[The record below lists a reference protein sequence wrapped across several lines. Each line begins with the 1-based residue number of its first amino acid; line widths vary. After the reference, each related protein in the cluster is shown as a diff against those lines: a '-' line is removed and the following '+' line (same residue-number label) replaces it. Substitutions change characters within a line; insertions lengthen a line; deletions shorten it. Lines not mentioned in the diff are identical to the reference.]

1 MRTGFWLLL
10 FMFCL
15 PAQAGLLDSLSS
27 NGDDFL
33 PVEQAF
39 PVTAEASP
47 GTVMAEWQSA
57 DGYYLYQHRI
67 YLSQDKLSQDKLSQ
81 KKQRI
86 DPIFWSKAGKEKYDE
101 AFGDIIAFYGDL
113 AVTFDTRTLT
123 PGTATLHYQG
133 CADAGLCYPPQTL
146 QVEVI
151 AAPLESSNNSS
162 SPSDSATSWFE
173 GRSTLAVLG
182 IFFLLGL
189 GLTFTPCVLPMV
201 PILTSVVLGG
211 GHTTPARGFW
221 LSSIYVTGM
230 AVTYAAA
237 GLAVGLLGAGANVQ
251 ALMQSPPVLISFA
264 VLFLVLSL
272 AMFGVY
278 ELQLPSGLRNRLNNI
293 SQKQNGG
300 NAVSV
305 FIIGV
310 LSALV
315 VSPCVSAPLAGALAY
330 LSTTGDAY
338 AGALALLALGFGMG
352 APLIVLGTTGA
363 TILPKAGAWMNR
375 IKYLFGFML
384 IGVAIWLVSRLLPG
398 PLVLALWGTLAV
410 AAGIVAGALSSPT
423 ESAQRWLKT
432 PALMIFIYG
441 VVAIAGALQGNSDLL
456 NPIGKS
462 THSESETPFIKTAS
476 IAEIETLISES
487 QQPIMVDLY
496 ADWCISC
503 KVMDEEIFAQ
513 ESAQLALGHMLWLQ
527 LDLTDNTDE
536 HKAFMNKH
544 GVFGPPTVL
553 FFNKADSTSM
563 GRIIGEREKA
573 EFLREALEIIP
584 APQS

>member
-10 FMFCL
+10 FSLCL
-15 PAQAGLLDSLSS
+15 PAQASLLDSLNS
-27 NGDDFL
+27 NDAEFL

-39 PVTAEASP
+39 PVTTNASP
-47 GTVMAEWQSA
+47 GVVSAEWQSV

-67 YLSQDKLSQDKLSQ
+67 YLKQN
-81 KKQRI
+81 KQRI
-86 DPIFWSKAGKEKYDE
+86 DPVSWSKDGKEKYDE
-101 AFGDIIAFYGDL
+101 AFGDIIAYYGDL
-113 AVTFDTRTLT
+113 TVTFDTRELT
-123 PGTATLHYQG
+123 PGAATLHYQG

-146 QVEVI
+146 AVEVI
-151 AAPLESSNNSS
+151 ESSAIQETSPASNATPANST
-162 SPSDSATSWFE
+162 TSWFE

-211 GHTTPARGFW
+211 GNTTPARGFW
-221 LSSIYVTGM
+221 LSFVYVTGM
-230 AVTYAAA
+230 AITYAAA

-251 ALMQSPPVLISFA
+251 ALMQSPPVLIGFA

-330 LSTTGDAY
+330 LSTTGDAF

-352 APLIVLGTTGA
+352 TPLIVLGTTGA
-363 TILPKAGAWMNR
+363 TVLPKAGAWMNR

-384 IGVAIWLVSRLLPG
+384 VGVAIWLVSRLLPG
-398 PLVLALWGTLAV
+398 PLVLALWGALAV
-410 AAGIVAGALSSPT
+410 AVGIVAGALSSPT

-441 VVAIAGALQGNSDLL
+441 GVAIAGALQGNSDLL
-456 NPIGKS
+456 NPIGES
-462 THSESETPFIKTAS
+462 THSESEAPFVKTTS
-476 IAEIETLISES
+476 IAEINTLITES
-487 QQPIMVDLY
+487 QQPVMVDLY

-513 ESAQLALGHMLWLQ
+513 EDAQLALRHLLWVQ
-527 LDLTDNTDE
+527 LDLTDNTEE
-536 HKAFMNKH
+536 HKAFMNTH

-553 FFNKADSTSM
+553 FFEAGSDNSQ
-563 GRIIGEREKA
+563 GRIIGERRKS
-573 EFLREALEIIP
+573 EFVQEALGIIP
-584 APQS
+584 AS

>member
-10 FMFCL
+10 FSLCL
-15 PAQAGLLDSLSS
+15 PAQASLLDSLNS
-27 NGDDFL
+27 NDAEFL

-39 PVTAEASP
+39 PVTTNASP
-47 GTVMAEWQSA
+47 GVVSAEWQSV

-67 YLSQDKLSQDKLSQ
+67 YLKQN
-81 KKQRI
+81 KQRI
-86 DPIFWSKAGKEKYDE
+86 DPVSWSKDGKEKYDE
-101 AFGDIIAFYGDL
+101 AFGDIIAYYGDL
-113 AVTFDTRTLT
+113 TVTFDTRELT
-123 PGTATLHYQG
+123 PGAATLHYQG

-146 QVEVI
+146 AVEVI
-151 AAPLESSNNSS
+151 ESSAIQETSPASNATPANST
-162 SPSDSATSWFE
+162 TSWFE

-211 GHTTPARGFW
+211 GNTPPARGFW
-221 LSSIYVTGM
+221 LSFVYVTGM
-230 AVTYAAA
+230 AITYAAA

-251 ALMQSPPVLISFA
+251 ALMQSPPVLIGFA

-330 LSTTGDAY
+330 LSTTGDAF

-352 APLIVLGTTGA
+352 TPLIVLGTTGA
-363 TILPKAGAWMNR
+363 TVLPKAGAWMNR

-384 IGVAIWLVSRLLPG
+384 VGVAIWLVSRLLPG
-398 PLVLALWGTLAV
+398 PLVLALWGALAV
-410 AAGIVAGALSSPT
+410 AVGIVAGALSSPT

-456 NPIGKS
+456 NPIGES
-462 THSESETPFIKTAS
+462 THSESEAPFVKTTS
-476 IAEIETLISES
+476 IAGINTLIAES
-487 QQPIMVDLY
+487 QQPVMVDLY

-513 ESAQLALGHMLWLQ
+513 EDAQLALRHLLWVQ
-527 LDLTDNTDE
+527 LDLTDNTEE
-536 HKAFMNKH
+536 HKAFMNTH

-553 FFNKADSTSM
+553 FFEAGSDNSQ
-563 GRIIGEREKA
+563 GRIIGERRKS
-573 EFLREALEIIP
+573 EFVQEALGIIP
-584 APQS
+584 AP

>member
-10 FMFCL
+10 FSLCL
-15 PAQAGLLDSLSS
+15 PAQASLLDSLNS
-27 NGDDFL
+27 NDAEFL

-39 PVTAEASP
+39 PVTTNASP
-47 GTVMAEWQSA
+47 GVVSAEWQSV

-67 YLSQDKLSQDKLSQ
+67 YLKQN
-81 KKQRI
+81 KQRI
-86 DPIFWSKAGKEKYDE
+86 DPVSWSKDGKEKYDE
-101 AFGDIIAFYGDL
+101 AFGDIIAYYGDL
-113 AVTFDTRTLT
+113 TVTFDTRELT
-123 PGTATLHYQG
+123 PGAATLHYQG

-146 QVEVI
+146 AVEVI
-151 AAPLESSNNSS
+151 ESSAKQEPSPASNATPANST
-162 SPSDSATSWFE
+162 TSWFE
-173 GRSTLAVLG
+173 GRSTLAVMG

-211 GHTTPARGFW
+211 GNTTPARGFW
-221 LSSIYVTGM
+221 LSFLYVIGM
-230 AVTYAAA
+230 AITYAAA

-251 ALMQSPPVLISFA
+251 ALMQSPPVLIGFA

-278 ELQLPSGLRNRLNNI
+278 ELQLPSGLRNRLNNL

-300 NAVSV
+300 SAVSV

-330 LSTTGDAY
+330 LSTTGDAF

-352 APLIVLGTTGA
+352 TPLIVLGTTGA
-363 TILPKAGAWMNR
+363 TVLPKAGAWMNR

-384 IGVAIWLVSRLLPG
+384 VGVAIWLVSRLLPG
-398 PLVLALWGTLAV
+398 PLVLALWGALAV
-410 AAGIVAGALSSPT
+410 AVGIVAGALSSPT

-456 NPIGKS
+456 NPIGES
-462 THSESETPFIKTAS
+462 THSESEAPFVKTTS
-476 IAEIETLISES
+476 IAEINTLITES
-487 QQPIMVDLY
+487 QQPVMDDLY

-513 ESAQLALGHMLWLQ
+513 EDAQLALRHLLWVQ
-527 LDLTDNTDE
+527 LDLTDNTEE
-536 HKAFMNKH
+536 HKAFMNTH

-553 FFNKADSTSM
+553 FFEAGSDNSQ
-563 GRIIGEREKA
+563 GRIIGERRKS
-573 EFLREALEIIP
+573 EFVQEALGIIP
-584 APQS
+584 AP

>member
-10 FMFCL
+10 FSLCL
-15 PAQAGLLDSLSS
+15 PAQASLLDSLNS
-27 NGDDFL
+27 NDAEFL

-39 PVTAEASP
+39 PVTTNASP
-47 GTVMAEWQSA
+47 GVVSAEWQSV

-67 YLSQDKLSQDKLSQ
+67 YLKQN
-81 KKQRI
+81 KQRI
-86 DPIFWSKAGKEKYDE
+86 DPVSWSKDGKEKYDE
-101 AFGDIIAFYGDL
+101 AFGDIIAYYGDL
-113 AVTFDTRTLT
+113 TVTFDTRELT
-123 PGTATLHYQG
+123 PGAATLHYQG

-146 QVEVI
+146 AVEVI
-151 AAPLESSNNSS
+151 ESSAKQEPSPASNATPANST
-162 SPSDSATSWFE
+162 TSWFE
-173 GRSTLAVLG
+173 GRSTLAVMG

-211 GHTTPARGFW
+211 GNTTPARGFW
-221 LSSIYVTGM
+221 LSFLYVIGM
-230 AVTYAAA
+230 AITYAAA

-251 ALMQSPPVLISFA
+251 ALMQSPPVLIGFA

-278 ELQLPSGLRNRLNNI
+278 ELQLPSGLRNRLNNL

-300 NAVSV
+300 SAVSV

-330 LSTTGDAY
+330 LSTTGDAF

-352 APLIVLGTTGA
+352 TPLIVLGTTGA
-363 TILPKAGAWMNR
+363 TVLPKAGAWMNR

-384 IGVAIWLVSRLLPG
+384 VGVAIWLVSRLLPG
-398 PLVLALWGTLAV
+398 PLVLALWGALAV
-410 AAGIVAGALSSPT
+410 AVGIVAGALSSPT

-456 NPIGKS
+456 NPIGES
-462 THSESETPFIKTAS
+462 THSESEAPFVKTTS
-476 IAEIETLISES
+476 IAEINTLITES
-487 QQPIMVDLY
+487 QQPVMVDLY

-513 ESAQLALGHMLWLQ
+513 EDAQLALRHLLWVQ
-527 LDLTDNTDE
+527 LDLTDNTEE
-536 HKAFMNKH
+536 HKAFMNTH

-553 FFNKADSTSM
+553 FFEAGSDNSQ
-563 GRIIGEREKA
+563 GRIIGERRKS
-573 EFLREALEIIP
+573 EFVQEALGIIP
-584 APQS
+584 AP

>member
-10 FMFCL
+10 FSLCL
-15 PAQAGLLDSLSS
+15 PAQASLLDSLNS
-27 NGDDFL
+27 NDAEFL

-39 PVTAEASP
+39 PVTTNASP
-47 GTVMAEWQSA
+47 GVVSAEWQSV

-67 YLSQDKLSQDKLSQ
+67 YLKQN
-81 KKQRI
+81 KQRI
-86 DPIFWSKAGKEKYDE
+86 DPVSWSKDGKEKYDE
-101 AFGDIIAFYGDL
+101 AFGDIIAYYGDL
-113 AVTFDTRTLT
+113 TVTFDTRELT
-123 PGTATLHYQG
+123 PGAATLHYQG

-146 QVEVI
+146 AVEVI
-151 AAPLESSNNSS
+151 ESSAKQKTSPASNATPANST
-162 SPSDSATSWFE
+162 TSWFE

-211 GHTTPARGFW
+211 GNTTPARGFW
-221 LSSIYVTGM
+221 LSFVYVTGM
-230 AVTYAAA
+230 AITYAAA

-251 ALMQSPPVLISFA
+251 ALMQSPPVLIGFA

-330 LSTTGDAY
+330 LSTTGDAF

-352 APLIVLGTTGA
+352 TPLIVLGTTGA
-363 TILPKAGAWMNR
+363 TVLPKAGAWMNR

-384 IGVAIWLVSRLLPG
+384 VGVAIWLVSRLLPG
-398 PLVLALWGTLAV
+398 PLVLALWGALAV
-410 AAGIVAGALSSPT
+410 AVGIVAGALSSPT

-456 NPIGKS
+456 NPIGES
-462 THSESETPFIKTAS
+462 THSESEAPFVKTTS
-476 IAEIETLISES
+476 IAEINTLIAES
-487 QQPIMVDLY
+487 QQPVMVDLY

-513 ESAQLALGHMLWLQ
+513 EDAQLALRHLLWVQ
-527 LDLTDNTDE
+527 LDLTDNTEE
-536 HKAFMNKH
+536 HKAFMNTH

-553 FFNKADSTSM
+553 FFEAGSDNSQ
-563 GRIIGEREKA
+563 GRIIGERRKS
-573 EFLREALEIIP
+573 EFVQEALGIIP
-584 APQS
+584 AS

>member
-10 FMFCL
+10 FSLCL
-15 PAQAGLLDSLSS
+15 PAQASLLDSLNS
-27 NGDDFL
+27 NDAEFL

-39 PVTAEASP
+39 PVTTETSP
-47 GTVMAEWQSA
+47 GVISAEWQSV

-67 YLSQDKLSQDKLSQ
+67 YLKQN
-81 KKQRI
+81 KQRI
-86 DPIFWSKAGKEKYDE
+86 DPVSWSKDGKEKYDE
-101 AFGDIIAFYGDL
+101 AFGDIIAYYGDL
-113 AVTFDTRTLT
+113 TVTFDTREFT
-123 PGTATLHYQG
+123 PGAATLHYQG

-146 QVEVI
+146 AVEVI
-151 AAPLESSNNSS
+151 ESSAKQEPSSASNASNAKPANST
-162 SPSDSATSWFE
+162 TSWFE

-211 GHTTPARGFW
+211 GNTTPARGFW
-221 LSSIYVTGM
+221 LSFVYVTGM
-230 AVTYAAA
+230 AITYAAA

-251 ALMQSPPVLISFA
+251 ALMQSPPVLIGFA
-264 VLFLVLSL
+264 VLFLALSL
-272 AMFGVY
+272 SMFGVY

-330 LSTTGDAY
+330 LSTTGDAF

-352 APLIVLGTTGA
+352 TPLIILGTTGA
-363 TILPKAGAWMNR
+363 TVLPKAGAWMNR

-398 PLVLALWGTLAV
+398 PLVLALWGALAV
-410 AAGIVAGALSSPT
+410 AGGIVAGALSSPT

-456 NPIGKS
+456 NPIGEN
-462 THSESETPFIKTAS
+462 THSESEAPFVKTTS
-476 IAEIETLISES
+476 ITEINTLIAES
-487 QQPIMVDLY
+487 QQPVMVDLY

-513 ESAQLALGHMLWLQ
+513 EDAQLALRHLLWIQ
-527 LDLTDNTDE
+527 LDLTDNTEE
-536 HKAFMNKH
+536 HKAFMNTH

-553 FFNKADSTSM
+553 FFEAGSDNSQ
-563 GRIIGEREKA
+563 GRIIGERHKS
-573 EFLREALEIIP
+573 EFVQEALGIVP
-584 APQS
+584 AP

>member
-10 FMFCL
+10 FSLCL
-15 PAQAGLLDSLSS
+15 PAQASLLDSLNS
-27 NGDDFL
+27 NDAEFL

-39 PVTAEASP
+39 PVTTNASP
-47 GTVMAEWQSA
+47 GVVSAEWQSV

-67 YLSQDKLSQDKLSQ
+67 YLKQN
-81 KKQRI
+81 KQRI
-86 DPIFWSKAGKEKYDE
+86 DPVSWSKDGKEKYDE
-101 AFGDIIAFYGDL
+101 AFGDIIAYYGDL
-113 AVTFDTRTLT
+113 TVTFDTRELT
-123 PGTATLHYQG
+123 PGAATLHYQG

-146 QVEVI
+146 AVEVI
-151 AAPLESSNNSS
+151 ESSAKQKTSPASNATPANST
-162 SPSDSATSWFE
+162 TSWFE

-211 GHTTPARGFW
+211 GNTTPARGFW
-221 LSSIYVTGM
+221 LSFVYVTGM
-230 AVTYAAA
+230 AITYAAA

-251 ALMQSPPVLISFA
+251 ALMQSPPVLIGFA

-330 LSTTGDAY
+330 LSTTGDAF

-352 APLIVLGTTGA
+352 TPLIVLGTTGA
-363 TILPKAGAWMNR
+363 TVLPKAGAWMNR

-384 IGVAIWLVSRLLPG
+384 VGVAIWLVSRLLPG
-398 PLVLALWGTLAV
+398 PLVLALWGALAV
-410 AAGIVAGALSSPT
+410 AVGIVAGALSSPT

-456 NPIGKS
+456 NPIGES
-462 THSESETPFIKTAS
+462 THSESEAPFVKTTS
-476 IAEIETLISES
+476 IAEINTLIAES
-487 QQPIMVDLY
+487 QQPVMVDLY

-513 ESAQLALGHMLWLQ
+513 EDAQLALRHLLWVQ
-527 LDLTDNTDE
+527 LDLTDNTEE
-536 HKAFMNKH
+536 HKAFMNTH

-553 FFNKADSTSM
+553 FFEAGSDNSQ
-563 GRIIGEREKA
+563 GRIIGERRKS
-573 EFLREALEIIP
+573 EFVQEALGIIP
-584 APQS
+584 AP

>member
-10 FMFCL
+10 FSLCL
-15 PAQAGLLDSLSS
+15 PAQASLLDSLNS
-27 NGDDFL
+27 NDAEFL

-39 PVTAEASP
+39 PVTTNASP
-47 GTVMAEWQSA
+47 GVVSAEWQSV

-67 YLSQDKLSQDKLSQ
+67 YLKQN
-81 KKQRI
+81 KQRI
-86 DPIFWSKAGKEKYDE
+86 DPVSWSKDGKEKYDE
-101 AFGDIIAFYGDL
+101 AFGDIIAYYGDL
-113 AVTFDTRTLT
+113 TVTFDTRELT
-123 PGTATLHYQG
+123 PGAATLHYQG

-146 QVEVI
+146 AVEVI
-151 AAPLESSNNSS
+151 ESSAIQETSPASNATPANST
-162 SPSDSATSWFE
+162 TSWFE

-211 GHTTPARGFW
+211 GNTTPARGFW
-221 LSSIYVTGM
+221 LSFVYVTGM
-230 AVTYAAA
+230 AITYAAA

-251 ALMQSPPVLISFA
+251 ALMQSPPVLIGFA

-330 LSTTGDAY
+330 LSTTGDAF

-352 APLIVLGTTGA
+352 TPLIVLGTTGA
-363 TILPKAGAWMNR
+363 TVLPKAGAWMNR

-384 IGVAIWLVSRLLPG
+384 VGVAIWLVSRLLPG
-398 PLVLALWGTLAV
+398 PLVLALWGALAV
-410 AAGIVAGALSSPT
+410 AVGIVAGALSSPT
-423 ESAQRWLKT
+423 ESAHRWLKT

-441 VVAIAGALQGNSDLL
+441 GVAIAGALQGNSDLL
-456 NPIGKS
+456 NPIGES
-462 THSESETPFIKTAS
+462 THSESEAPFVKTTS
-476 IAEIETLISES
+476 IAEINTLIAES
-487 QQPIMVDLY
+487 QQPVMVDLY

-513 ESAQLALGHMLWLQ
+513 EDAQLALRHLLWVQ
-527 LDLTDNTDE
+527 LDLTDNTEE
-536 HKAFMNKH
+536 HKAFMNTH

-553 FFNKADSTSM
+553 FFEAGSDNSQ
-563 GRIIGEREKA
+563 GRIIGERRKS
-573 EFLREALEIIP
+573 EFVQEALGIIP
-584 APQS
+584 AS

>member
-10 FMFCL
+10 FSLCL
-15 PAQAGLLDSLSS
+15 PAQASLLDSLNS
-27 NGDDFL
+27 NNAEFL

-39 PVTAEASP
+39 PVTTNASP
-47 GTVMAEWQSA
+47 GVVSAEWQSV

-67 YLSQDKLSQDKLSQ
+67 YLKQN
-81 KKQRI
+81 KQRI
-86 DPIFWSKAGKEKYDE
+86 DPVSWSKDGKEKYDE
-101 AFGDIIAFYGDL
+101 AFGDIIAYYGDL
-113 AVTFDTRTLT
+113 TVTFDTRELT
-123 PGTATLHYQG
+123 PGAATLHYQG

-146 QVEVI
+146 AVEVI
-151 AAPLESSNNSS
+151 ESSAKQEPFPASNATPANST
-162 SPSDSATSWFE
+162 TSWFE

-211 GHTTPARGFW
+211 GNTTPARGFW
-221 LSSIYVTGM
+221 LSFLYVTGM
-230 AVTYAAA
+230 AITYAAA

-251 ALMQSPPVLISFA
+251 ALMQSPPVLIGFA

-300 NAVSV
+300 SAVSV

-330 LSTTGDAY
+330 LSTTGDAFS
-338 AGALALLALGFGMG
+338 GALALLALGFGMG
-352 APLIVLGTTGA
+352 TPLIILGTTGA
-363 TILPKAGAWMNR
+363 TVLPRAGAWMNR
-375 IKYLFGFML
+375 VKYLFGFML

-398 PLVLALWGTLAV
+398 PLVLALWGALAV
-410 AAGIVAGALSSPT
+410 AVGIVAGALSSPT

-456 NPIGKS
+456 NPIGES
-462 THSESETPFIKTAS
+462 THSESEAPFVKTTS
-476 IAEIETLISES
+476 IAEINTLIAES
-487 QQPIMVDLY
+487 QQPVMVDLY

-513 ESAQLALGHMLWLQ
+513 EDAQLALRHLLWVQ
-527 LDLTDNTDE
+527 LDLTDNTEE
-536 HKAFMNKH
+536 HKAFMNTH

-553 FFNKADSTSM
+553 FFEAGSDNSQ
-563 GRIIGEREKA
+563 GRIIGERHKS
-573 EFLREALEIIP
+573 EFVQEALGIVP
-584 APQS
+584 AP

>member
-10 FMFCL
+10 FSLCL
-15 PAQAGLLDSLSS
+15 PAQASLLDSLNS
-27 NGDDFL
+27 NDAEFL

-39 PVTAEASP
+39 PVTTNASP
-47 GTVMAEWQSA
+47 GVVSAEWQSV

-67 YLSQDKLSQDKLSQ
+67 YLKQN
-81 KKQRI
+81 KQRI
-86 DPIFWSKAGKEKYDE
+86 DPVSWSKDGKEKYDE
-101 AFGDIIAFYGDL
+101 AFGDIIAYYGDL
-113 AVTFDTRTLT
+113 TVTFDTHELT
-123 PGTATLHYQG
+123 PGAATLHYQG

-146 QVEVI
+146 AVEVI
-151 AAPLESSNNSS
+151 ESSAKQEISPASNATPANST
-162 SPSDSATSWFE
+162 TSWFE

-211 GHTTPARGFW
+211 GNTTPARGFW
-221 LSSIYVTGM
+221 LSFLYVTGM
-230 AVTYAAA
+230 AITYAAA

-251 ALMQSPPVLISFA
+251 ALMQSPPVLIGFA

-300 NAVSV
+300 SAVSV

-330 LSTTGDAY
+330 LSTTGDAFS
-338 AGALALLALGFGMG
+338 GALALLALGFGMG
-352 APLIVLGTTGA
+352 TPLIILGTTGA
-363 TILPKAGAWMNR
+363 TVLPKAGAWMNR

-398 PLVLALWGTLAV
+398 PLVLALWGALAV
-410 AAGIVAGALSSPT
+410 AVGIVAGALSSPT

-456 NPIGKS
+456 NPIGES
-462 THSESETPFIKTAS
+462 THSESEAPFVKTTS
-476 IAEIETLISES
+476 IAEINTLIAES
-487 QQPIMVDLY
+487 QQPVMVDLY

-503 KVMDEEIFAQ
+503 KVMDKEIFAQ
-513 ESAQLALGHMLWLQ
+513 EDSQLALRHLLWVQ
-527 LDLTDNTDE
+527 LDLTDNTEE
-536 HKAFMNKH
+536 HKAFMNTH

-553 FFNKADSTSM
+553 FFEAGSDNSQ
-563 GRIIGEREKA
+563 GRIIGERHKS
-573 EFLREALEIIP
+573 EFVQEALGIVP
-584 APQS
+584 AP

>member
-10 FMFCL
+10 FSLCL
-15 PAQAGLLDSLSS
+15 PAQASLLDSLNS
-27 NGDDFL
+27 NDAEFL

-39 PVTAEASP
+39 PVTTNASP
-47 GTVMAEWQSA
+47 GVVSAEWQSV

-67 YLSQDKLSQDKLSQ
+67 YLKQN
-81 KKQRI
+81 KQRI
-86 DPIFWSKAGKEKYDE
+86 DPVSWSKDGKEKYDE
-101 AFGDIIAFYGDL
+101 AFGDIIAYYGDL
-113 AVTFDTRTLT
+113 TVTFDTRELT
-123 PGTATLHYQG
+123 PGAATLHYQG

-146 QVEVI
+146 AVEVI
-151 AAPLESSNNSS
+151 ESSAIQETSPASNATPANST
-162 SPSDSATSWFE
+162 TSWFE

-211 GHTTPARGFW
+211 GNTTPARGFW
-221 LSSIYVTGM
+221 LSFVYVTGM
-230 AVTYAAA
+230 AITYAAA

-251 ALMQSPPVLISFA
+251 ALMQSPPVLIGFA

-330 LSTTGDAY
+330 LSTTGDAF

-352 APLIVLGTTGA
+352 TPLIVLGTTGA
-363 TILPKAGAWMNR
+363 TVLPKAGAWMNR

-384 IGVAIWLVSRLLPG
+384 VGVAIWLVSRLLPG
-398 PLVLALWGTLAV
+398 PLVLALWGALAV
-410 AAGIVAGALSSPT
+410 AVGIVAGALSSPT

-456 NPIGKS
+456 NPIGES
-462 THSESETPFIKTAS
+462 THSESEAPFVKTTS
-476 IAEIETLISES
+476 IAEINTLITES
-487 QQPIMVDLY
+487 QQPVMVDLY

-513 ESAQLALGHMLWLQ
+513 EDAQLALRHLLWVQ
-527 LDLTDNTDE
+527 LDLTDNTEE
-536 HKAFMNKH
+536 HKAFMNTH

-553 FFNKADSTSM
+553 FFEAGSDNSQ
-563 GRIIGEREKA
+563 GRIIGERRKS
-573 EFLREALEIIP
+573 EFVQEALGIIP
-584 APQS
+584 AS

>member
-1 MRTGFWLLL
+1 MRTRFWLLL
-10 FMFCL
+10 FSLCL
-15 PAQAGLLDSLSS
+15 PAQASLLDSLNS
-27 NGDDFL
+27 NDAEFL

-39 PVTAEASP
+39 PVTTNASP
-47 GTVMAEWQSA
+47 GVVSAEWQSV

-67 YLSQDKLSQDKLSQ
+67 YLKQN
-81 KKQRI
+81 KQRI
-86 DPIFWSKAGKEKYDE
+86 DPVSWSKDGKEKYDE
-101 AFGDIIAFYGDL
+101 AFGDIIAYYGDL
-113 AVTFDTRTLT
+113 TVTFDTRELT
-123 PGTATLHYQG
+123 PGAATLHYQG

-146 QVEVI
+146 AVEVI
-151 AAPLESSNNSS
+151 ESSAIQETSPASNATPANST
-162 SPSDSATSWFE
+162 TSWFE

-211 GHTTPARGFW
+211 GNTPPARGFW
-221 LSSIYVTGM
+221 LSFVYVTGM
-230 AVTYAAA
+230 AITYAAA

-251 ALMQSPPVLISFA
+251 ALMQSPPVLIGFA

-330 LSTTGDAY
+330 LSTTGDAF

-352 APLIVLGTTGA
+352 TPLIVLGTTGA
-363 TILPKAGAWMNR
+363 TVLPKAGAWMNR

-384 IGVAIWLVSRLLPG
+384 VGVAIWLVSRLLPG
-398 PLVLALWGTLAV
+398 PLVLALWGALAV
-410 AAGIVAGALSSPT
+410 AVGIVAGALSSPT

-456 NPIGKS
+456 NPIGES
-462 THSESETPFIKTAS
+462 THSESEAPFVKTTS
-476 IAEIETLISES
+476 IAGINTLIAES
-487 QQPIMVDLY
+487 QQPVMVDLY

-513 ESAQLALGHMLWLQ
+513 EDAQLALRHLLWVQ
-527 LDLTDNTDE
+527 LDLTDNTEE
-536 HKAFMNKH
+536 HKAFMNTH

-553 FFNKADSTSM
+553 FFEAGSDNSQ
-563 GRIIGEREKA
+563 GRIIGERRKS
-573 EFLREALEIIP
+573 EFVQEALGIIP
-584 APQS
+584 AP

>member
-10 FMFCL
+10 FSLCL
-15 PAQAGLLDSLSS
+15 PAQASLLDSLNS
-27 NGDDFL
+27 NDAEFL

-39 PVTAEASP
+39 PVTTNASP
-47 GTVMAEWQSA
+47 GVVSAEWQSVA
-57 DGYYLYQHRI
+57 GYYLYQHRI
-67 YLSQDKLSQDKLSQ
+67 YLKQN
-81 KKQRI
+81 KQRI
-86 DPIFWSKAGKEKYDE
+86 DPVSWSKDGKEKYDE
-101 AFGDIIAFYGDL
+101 AFGDIIAYYGDL
-113 AVTFDTRTLT
+113 TVTFDTRELT
-123 PGTATLHYQG
+123 PGAATLHYQG

-146 QVEVI
+146 AVEVI
-151 AAPLESSNNSS
+151 ESSAKQEPSPASNATPANST
-162 SPSDSATSWFE
+162 TSWFE
-173 GRSTLAVLG
+173 GRSTLAVMG

-211 GHTTPARGFW
+211 GNTTPARGFW
-221 LSSIYVTGM
+221 LSFLYVTGM
-230 AVTYAAA
+230 AITYAAA

-251 ALMQSPPVLISFA
+251 ALMQSPPVLIGFA
-264 VLFLVLSL
+264 VLFFVLSL

-278 ELQLPSGLRNRLNNI
+278 ELQLPSGLRNRLNNL

-300 NAVSV
+300 SAVSV

-330 LSTTGDAY
+330 LSTTGDAFS
-338 AGALALLALGFGMG
+338 GALALLALGFGMG
-352 APLIVLGTTGA
+352 TPLIILGTTGA
-363 TILPKAGAWMNR
+363 TVLPRAGAWMNR

-384 IGVAIWLVSRLLPG
+384 VGVAIWLVSRLLPG
-398 PLVLALWGTLAV
+398 PLVLALWGALAV
-410 AAGIVAGALSSPT
+410 AVGIVAGALSSPT

-456 NPIGKS
+456 NPIGES
-462 THSESETPFIKTAS
+462 THSESEAPFVKTTS
-476 IAEIETLISES
+476 IAEINTLIAES
-487 QQPIMVDLY
+487 KQPVMVDLY

-503 KVMDEEIFAQ
+503 KVMDKEIFAK
-513 ESAQLALGHMLWLQ
+513 EDAQLALRHLLWVQ
-527 LDLTDNTDE
+527 LDLTDNTEE
-536 HKAFMNKH
+536 HKAFMNTH

-553 FFNKADSTSM
+553 FFEAGSDNSQ
-563 GRIIGEREKA
+563 GRIIGERHKS
-573 EFLREALEIIP
+573 EFVQEALGIIP
-584 APQS
+584 AP

>member
-10 FMFCL
+10 FSLCL
-15 PAQAGLLDSLSS
+15 PAQASLLDSLNS
-27 NGDDFL
+27 NDAEFL

-39 PVTAEASP
+39 PVTTNASP
-47 GTVMAEWQSA
+47 GVVSAEWQSV

-67 YLSQDKLSQDKLSQ
+67 YLKQN
-81 KKQRI
+81 KQRI
-86 DPIFWSKAGKEKYDE
+86 DPVSWSKDGKEKYDE
-101 AFGDIIAFYGDL
+101 AFGDIIAYYGDL
-113 AVTFDTRTLT
+113 TVTFDTRELT
-123 PGTATLHYQG
+123 PGAATLHYQG

-146 QVEVI
+146 AVEVI
-151 AAPLESSNNSS
+151 ESSAIQETSPASNATPANST
-162 SPSDSATSWFE
+162 TSWFE

-211 GHTTPARGFW
+211 GNTPPARGFW
-221 LSSIYVTGM
+221 LSFVYVTGM
-230 AVTYAAA
+230 AITYAAA

-251 ALMQSPPVLISFA
+251 ALMQSPPVLIGFA

-330 LSTTGDAY
+330 LSTTGDAF

-352 APLIVLGTTGA
+352 TPLIVLGTTGA
-363 TILPKAGAWMNR
+363 TVLPKAGAWMNR

-384 IGVAIWLVSRLLPG
+384 VGVAIWLVSRLLPG
-398 PLVLALWGTLAV
+398 PLVLALWGALAV
-410 AAGIVAGALSSPT
+410 AVGIVAGALSSPT

-456 NPIGKS
+456 NPIGES
-462 THSESETPFIKTAS
+462 THSESEAPFVKTTS
-476 IAEIETLISES
+476 IAEINTLITES
-487 QQPIMVDLY
+487 QQPVMVDLY

-503 KVMDEEIFAQ
+503 KVIDEEIFAQ
-513 ESAQLALGHMLWLQ
+513 EDAQLALRHLLWVQ
-527 LDLTDNTDE
+527 LDLTDNTEE
-536 HKAFMNKH
+536 HKAFMNTH

-553 FFNKADSTSM
+553 FFEAGSDNSQ
-563 GRIIGEREKA
+563 GRIIGERRKS
-573 EFLREALEIIP
+573 EFVQEALGIIP
-584 APQS
+584 AP

>member
-10 FMFCL
+10 FSLCL
-15 PAQAGLLDSLSS
+15 PAQASLLDSLNS
-27 NGDDFL
+27 NDAEFL

-39 PVTAEASP
+39 PVTTNASP
-47 GTVMAEWQSA
+47 GVVSAEWQSV

-67 YLSQDKLSQDKLSQ
+67 YLKQN
-81 KKQRI
+81 KQRI
-86 DPIFWSKAGKEKYDE
+86 DPVTWSKDGKEKHDE
-101 AFGDIIAFYGDL
+101 AFGDIIAYYGDL
-113 AVTFDTRTLT
+113 TVTFDTRELT
-123 PGTATLHYQG
+123 PGAATLHYQG

-146 QVEVI
+146 AVEVI
-151 AAPLESSNNSS
+151 ESSAIQETSPASNATPANST
-162 SPSDSATSWFE
+162 TSWFE

-211 GHTTPARGFW
+211 GNTTPARGFW
-221 LSSIYVTGM
+221 LSFVYVTGM
-230 AVTYAAA
+230 AITYAAA

-251 ALMQSPPVLISFA
+251 ALMQSPPVLIGFA

-330 LSTTGDAY
+330 LSTTGDAF

-352 APLIVLGTTGA
+352 TPLIVLGTTGA
-363 TILPKAGAWMNR
+363 TVLPKAGAWMNR

-384 IGVAIWLVSRLLPG
+384 VGVAIWLVSRLLPG
-398 PLVLALWGTLAV
+398 PLVLALWGALAV
-410 AAGIVAGALSSPT
+410 AVGIVAGALSSPT

-456 NPIGKS
+456 NPIGES
-462 THSESETPFIKTAS
+462 THSESEAPFVKTTS
-476 IAEIETLISES
+476 IAEINTLIAES
-487 QQPIMVDLY
+487 QQPVMVDLY

-513 ESAQLALGHMLWLQ
+513 EDAQLALRHLLWVQ
-527 LDLTDNTDE
+527 LDLTDNTEE
-536 HKAFMNKH
+536 HKAFMNTH

-553 FFNKADSTSM
+553 FFEAGSDNSQ
-563 GRIIGEREKA
+563 GRIIGERRKS
-573 EFLREALEIIP
+573 EFVQEALGIIP
-584 APQS
+584 AP

>member
-10 FMFCL
+10 FSLCL
-15 PAQAGLLDSLSS
+15 PAQASLLDSLNS
-27 NGDDFL
+27 NDAEFL

-39 PVTAEASP
+39 PVTTNASP
-47 GTVMAEWQSA
+47 GVVSAEWQSVA
-57 DGYYLYQHRI
+57 GYYLYQHRI
-67 YLSQDKLSQDKLSQ
+67 YLKQN
-81 KKQRI
+81 KQRI
-86 DPIFWSKAGKEKYDE
+86 DPVSWSKDGKEKYDE
-101 AFGDIIAFYGDL
+101 AFGDIIAYYGDL
-113 AVTFDTRTLT
+113 TVTFDTHELT
-123 PGTATLHYQG
+123 PGAATLHYQG

-146 QVEVI
+146 AFEVI
-151 AAPLESSNNSS
+151 ESSAKQEPSRASNAKPANST
-162 SPSDSATSWFE
+162 TSWFE

-211 GHTTPARGFW
+211 GNTTPARGFW
-221 LSSIYVTGM
+221 LSFVYVTGM
-230 AVTYAAA
+230 AITYAAA

-251 ALMQSPPVLISFA
+251 ALMQSPPVLIGFA
-264 VLFLVLSL
+264 VLFLALSL

-330 LSTTGDAY
+330 LSTTGDAFS
-338 AGALALLALGFGMG
+338 GALALLALGFGMG
-352 APLIVLGTTGA
+352 TPLIILGTTGA
-363 TILPKAGAWMNR
+363 TVLPRAGAWMNR

-384 IGVAIWLVSRLLPG
+384 VGVAIWLVSRLLPG
-398 PLVLALWGTLAV
+398 PLVLALWGALAV
-410 AAGIVAGALSSPT
+410 AVGIVAGALSSPT

-456 NPIGKS
+456 NPIGES
-462 THSESETPFIKTAS
+462 THSESEAPFVKTTS
-476 IAEIETLISES
+476 IAEINTLIAES
-487 QQPIMVDLY
+487 QQPVMVDLY

-513 ESAQLALGHMLWLQ
+513 EDAQLALRHLLWVQ
-527 LDLTDNTDE
+527 LDLTDNTEE
-536 HKAFMNKH
+536 HKAFMNTH

-553 FFNKADSTSM
+553 FFEAGSDNSQ
-563 GRIIGEREKA
+563 GRIIGERHKS
-573 EFLREALEIIP
+573 EFVQEALGIVP
-584 APQS
+584 AP

>member
-10 FMFCL
+10 FSLCL
-15 PAQAGLLDSLSS
+15 PAQASLLDSLNS
-27 NGDDFL
+27 NDAEFL

-39 PVTAEASP
+39 PVTTNASP
-47 GTVMAEWQSA
+47 GVVSAEWQSV

-67 YLSQDKLSQDKLSQ
+67 YLKQN
-81 KKQRI
+81 KQRI
-86 DPIFWSKAGKEKYDE
+86 DPVSWSKDGKEKYDE
-101 AFGDIIAFYGDL
+101 AFGDIIAYYGDL
-113 AVTFDTRTLT
+113 TVTFDTRELT
-123 PGTATLHYQG
+123 PGAATLHYQG

-146 QVEVI
+146 AVEVI
-151 AAPLESSNNSS
+151 ESSAIQETSPASNATPANST
-162 SPSDSATSWFE
+162 TSWFE

-211 GHTTPARGFW
+211 GNTPPARGFW
-221 LSSIYVTGM
+221 LSFVYVTGM
-230 AVTYAAA
+230 AITYAAA

-251 ALMQSPPVLISFA
+251 ALMQSPPVLIGFA

-330 LSTTGDAY
+330 LSTTGDAF

-352 APLIVLGTTGA
+352 TPLIVLGTTGA
-363 TILPKAGAWMNR
+363 TVLPKAGAWMNR

-384 IGVAIWLVSRLLPG
+384 VGVAIWLVSRLLPG
-398 PLVLALWGTLAV
+398 PLVLALWGALAV
-410 AAGIVAGALSSPT
+410 AVGIVAGALSSPT

-456 NPIGKS
+456 NPIGES
-462 THSESETPFIKTAS
+462 THSESEAPFVKTTS
-476 IAEIETLISES
+476 IAEINTLIAES
-487 QQPIMVDLY
+487 QQPVMVDLY

-513 ESAQLALGHMLWLQ
+513 EDAQLALRHLLWVQ
-527 LDLTDNTDE
+527 LDLTDNTEE
-536 HKAFMNKH
+536 HKAFMNTH

-553 FFNKADSTSM
+553 FFEAGSDNSQ
-563 GRIIGEREKA
+563 GRIIGERRKS
-573 EFLREALEIIP
+573 EFVQEALGIIP
-584 APQS
+584 AS

>member
-10 FMFCL
+10 FSLCL
-15 PAQAGLLDSLSS
+15 PAQASLLDSLNS
-27 NGDDFL
+27 NDAEFL

-39 PVTAEASP
+39 PVTTNASP
-47 GTVMAEWQSA
+47 GVVSAEWQSV

-67 YLSQDKLSQDKLSQ
+67 YLKQN
-81 KKQRI
+81 KQRI
-86 DPIFWSKAGKEKYDE
+86 DPVSWSKDGKEKYDE
-101 AFGDIIAFYGDL
+101 AFGDIIAYYGDL
-113 AVTFDTRTLT
+113 TVTFDTRELT
-123 PGTATLHYQG
+123 PGAATLHYQG

-146 QVEVI
+146 AVEVI
-151 AAPLESSNNSS
+151 ESSAIQETSPASNATPANST
-162 SPSDSATSWFE
+162 TSWFE

-211 GHTTPARGFW
+211 GNTTPARGFW
-221 LSSIYVTGM
+221 LSFVYVTGM
-230 AVTYAAA
+230 AITYAAA

-251 ALMQSPPVLISFA
+251 ALMQSPPVLIGFA

-330 LSTTGDAY
+330 LSTTGDAF

-352 APLIVLGTTGA
+352 TPLIVLGTTGA
-363 TILPKAGAWMNR
+363 TVLPKAGAWMNR

-384 IGVAIWLVSRLLPG
+384 VGVAIWLVSRLLPG
-398 PLVLALWGTLAV
+398 PLVLALWGALAV
-410 AAGIVAGALSSPT
+410 AVGIVAGALSSPT

-456 NPIGKS
+456 NPIGES
-462 THSESETPFIKTAS
+462 THSESEAPFVKTTS
-476 IAEIETLISES
+476 IAEINTLIAES
-487 QQPIMVDLY
+487 QQPVMVDLY

-513 ESAQLALGHMLWLQ
+513 EDAQLALRHLLWVQ
-527 LDLTDNTDE
+527 LDLTDNTEE
-536 HKAFMNKH
+536 HKAFMNTH

-553 FFNKADSTSM
+553 FFEAGSDNSQ
-563 GRIIGEREKA
+563 GRIIGERRKS
-573 EFLREALEIIP
+573 EFVQEALGIIP
-584 APQS
+584 AP

>member
-10 FMFCL
+10 FSLCL
-15 PAQAGLLDSLSS
+15 PAQASLLDSLNS
-27 NGDDFL
+27 NDAEFL

-39 PVTAEASP
+39 PVTTNASP
-47 GTVMAEWQSA
+47 GVVSAEWQSV

-67 YLSQDKLSQDKLSQ
+67 YLKQN
-81 KKQRI
+81 KQRI
-86 DPIFWSKAGKEKYDE
+86 DPVSWSKDGKEKYDE
-101 AFGDIIAFYGDL
+101 AFGDIIAYYGDL
-113 AVTFDTRTLT
+113 TVTFDTRELT
-123 PGTATLHYQG
+123 PGAATLHYQG

-146 QVEVI
+146 AVEVI
-151 AAPLESSNNSS
+151 ESSAKQETSPASNATPANST
-162 SPSDSATSWFE
+162 TSWFE

-211 GHTTPARGFW
+211 GNTTPARGFW
-221 LSSIYVTGM
+221 LSFVYVTGM
-230 AVTYAAA
+230 AITYAAA

-251 ALMQSPPVLISFA
+251 ALMQSPPVLIGFA

-305 FIIGV
+305 FIIGI

-330 LSTTGDAY
+330 LSTTGDAF

-352 APLIVLGTTGA
+352 TPLIVLGTTGA
-363 TILPKAGAWMNR
+363 TVLPKAGAWMNR

-384 IGVAIWLVSRLLPG
+384 VGVAIWLVSRLLPG
-398 PLVLALWGTLAV
+398 PLVLALWGALAV
-410 AAGIVAGALSSPT
+410 AVGIVAGALSSPT

-456 NPIGKS
+456 NPIGES
-462 THSESETPFIKTAS
+462 THSESEAPFVKTTS
-476 IAEIETLISES
+476 IAEINTLIAES
-487 QQPIMVDLY
+487 QQPVMVDLY

-513 ESAQLALGHMLWLQ
+513 EDAQLALRHLLWVQ
-527 LDLTDNTDE
+527 LDLTDNTEE
-536 HKAFMNKH
+536 HKAFMNTH

-553 FFNKADSTSM
+553 FFEAGSDNSQ
-563 GRIIGEREKA
+563 GRIIGERRKS
-573 EFLREALEIIP
+573 EFVQEALGIIP
-584 APQS
+584 AS

>member
-10 FMFCL
+10 FSLCL
-15 PAQAGLLDSLSS
+15 PAQASLLDSLNS
-27 NGDDFL
+27 NDAEFL

-39 PVTAEASP
+39 PVTTNASP
-47 GTVMAEWQSA
+47 GVVSAEWQSV

-67 YLSQDKLSQDKLSQ
+67 YLKQN
-81 KKQRI
+81 KQRI
-86 DPIFWSKAGKEKYDE
+86 DPVSWSKDGKEKYDE
-101 AFGDIIAFYGDL
+101 AFGDIIAYYGDL
-113 AVTFDTRTLT
+113 TVTFDTRELT
-123 PGTATLHYQG
+123 PGAATLHYQG

-146 QVEVI
+146 AVEVI
-151 AAPLESSNNSS
+151 ESSAIQETSPASNATPANST
-162 SPSDSATSWFE
+162 TSWFE

-211 GHTTPARGFW
+211 GNTTPARGFW
-221 LSSIYVTGM
+221 LSFVYVTGM
-230 AVTYAAA
+230 AITYAAA

-251 ALMQSPPVLISFA
+251 ALMQSPPVLIGFA

-330 LSTTGDAY
+330 LSTTGDAF

-352 APLIVLGTTGA
+352 TPLIVLGTTGA
-363 TILPKAGAWMNR
+363 TVLPKAGAWMNR

-384 IGVAIWLVSRLLPG
+384 VGVAIWLVSRLLPG
-398 PLVLALWGTLAV
+398 PLVLALWGALAV
-410 AAGIVAGALSSPT
+410 AVGIVAGALSSPT

-456 NPIGKS
+456 NPIGES
-462 THSESETPFIKTAS
+462 THSESEAPFVKTTS
-476 IAEIETLISES
+476 IAGINTLIAES
-487 QQPIMVDLY
+487 QQPVMVDLY

-513 ESAQLALGHMLWLQ
+513 EDAQLALRHLLWVQ
-527 LDLTDNTDE
+527 LDLTDNTEE
-536 HKAFMNKH
+536 HKAFMNTH

-553 FFNKADSTSM
+553 FFEAGSDNSQ
-563 GRIIGEREKA
+563 GRIIGERRKS
-573 EFLREALEIIP
+573 EFVQEALGIIP
-584 APQS
+584 AP

>member
-10 FMFCL
+10 FSLCL
-15 PAQAGLLDSLSS
+15 PAQASLLDSLNS
-27 NGDDFL
+27 NDAEFL

-39 PVTAEASP
+39 PVTTNASP
-47 GTVMAEWQSA
+47 GVVSAEWQSV

-67 YLSQDKLSQDKLSQ
+67 YLKQN
-81 KKQRI
+81 KQRI
-86 DPIFWSKAGKEKYDE
+86 DPVSWSKDGKEKYDE
-101 AFGDIIAFYGDL
+101 AFGDIIAYYGDL
-113 AVTFDTRTLT
+113 TVTFDTRELT
-123 PGTATLHYQG
+123 PGAATLHYQG

-146 QVEVI
+146 AVEVI
-151 AAPLESSNNSS
+151 ESSAKQETSPASNATPANST
-162 SPSDSATSWFE
+162 TSWFE

-211 GHTTPARGFW
+211 GNTTPARGFW
-221 LSSIYVTGM
+221 LSFVYVTGM
-230 AVTYAAA
+230 AITYAAA

-251 ALMQSPPVLISFA
+251 ALMQSPPVLIGFA

-330 LSTTGDAY
+330 LSTTGDAF

-352 APLIVLGTTGA
+352 TPLIVLGTTGA
-363 TILPKAGAWMNR
+363 TVLPKAGAWMNR

-384 IGVAIWLVSRLLPG
+384 VGVAIWLVSRLLPG
-398 PLVLALWGTLAV
+398 PLVLALWGALAV
-410 AAGIVAGALSSPT
+410 AVGIVAGALSSPT

-456 NPIGKS
+456 NPIGES
-462 THSESETPFIKTAS
+462 THSESEAPFVKTTS
-476 IAEIETLISES
+476 IAEINTLIAES
-487 QQPIMVDLY
+487 QQPVMVDLY

-513 ESAQLALGHMLWLQ
+513 EDAQLALRHLLWVQ
-527 LDLTDNTDE
+527 LDLTDNTEE
-536 HKAFMNKH
+536 HKAFMNTH

-553 FFNKADSTSM
+553 FFEAGNDNSQ
-563 GRIIGEREKA
+563 GRIIGERRKS
-573 EFLREALEIIP
+573 EFVQEALGIIP
-584 APQS
+584 AS

>member
-10 FMFCL
+10 FSLCL
-15 PAQAGLLDSLSS
+15 PAQASLLDSLNS
-27 NGDDFL
+27 NDAEFL

-39 PVTAEASP
+39 PVTTNASP
-47 GTVMAEWQSA
+47 GVVSAEWQSV

-67 YLSQDKLSQDKLSQ
+67 YLKQN
-81 KKQRI
+81 KQRI
-86 DPIFWSKAGKEKYDE
+86 DPVSWSKDGKEKYDE
-101 AFGDIIAFYGDL
+101 AFGDIIAYYGDL
-113 AVTFDTRTLT
+113 TVTFDTRELT
-123 PGTATLHYQG
+123 PGAATLHYQG

-146 QVEVI
+146 AVEVI
-151 AAPLESSNNSS
+151 ESSAKQETSPASNATPANST
-162 SPSDSATSWFE
+162 TSWFE

-211 GHTTPARGFW
+211 GNTTPARGFW
-221 LSSIYVTGM
+221 LSFVYVTGM
-230 AVTYAAA
+230 AITYAAA

-251 ALMQSPPVLISFA
+251 ALMQSPPVLIGFA

-330 LSTTGDAY
+330 LSTTGDAF

-352 APLIVLGTTGA
+352 TPLIVLGTTGA
-363 TILPKAGAWMNR
+363 TVLPKAGAWMNR

-384 IGVAIWLVSRLLPG
+384 VGVAIWLVSRLLPG
-398 PLVLALWGTLAV
+398 PLVLALWGALAV
-410 AAGIVAGALSSPT
+410 AVGIVAGALSSPT

-456 NPIGKS
+456 NPIGES
-462 THSESETPFIKTAS
+462 THSESEAPFVKTTS
-476 IAEIETLISES
+476 IAEINTLIAES
-487 QQPIMVDLY
+487 QRPVMVDLY

-513 ESAQLALGHMLWLQ
+513 EDAQLALRHLLWVQ
-527 LDLTDNTDE
+527 LDLTDNTEE
-536 HKAFMNKH
+536 HKAFMNTH

-553 FFNKADSTSM
+553 FFEAGSDNSQ
-563 GRIIGEREKA
+563 GRIIGERRKS
-573 EFLREALEIIP
+573 EFVQEALGIIP
-584 APQS
+584 AS

>member
-10 FMFCL
+10 IMFCL
-15 PAQAGLLDSLSS
+15 PAQASLLDSLSS

-39 PVTAEASP
+39 PVSAEASP
-47 GTVMAEWQSA
+47 GSVLAEWQSA

-67 YLSQDKLSQDKLSQ
+67 YLSQDNLSQN
-81 KKQRI
+81 KQRI

-113 AVTFDTRTLT
+113 AVTFDTRALT

-146 QVEVI
+146 KVEVI
-151 AAPLESSNNSS
+151 AAPLESSNNSN

-211 GHTTPARGFW
+211 GNTTPARGFW
-221 LSSIYVTGM
+221 LSLVYVTGM
-230 AVTYAAA
+230 AITYAAA

-264 VLFLVLSL
+264 VLFIVLSL

-278 ELQLPSGLRNRLNNI
+278 ELQLPSGIRNRLNNI

-300 NAVSV
+300 NAISV

-352 APLIVLGTTGA
+352 APLIILGTTGA

-398 PLVLALWGTLAV
+398 PLVLALWGGLAV
-410 AAGIVAGALSSPT
+410 AAGVVAGALSSPT

-432 PALMIFIYG
+432 PALMLFIYG
-441 VVAIAGALQGNSDLL
+441 IVAIAGALQGNSDLL
-456 NPIGKS
+456 NPIGEN
-462 THSESETPFIKTAS
+462 THSQSEAPFIKTTS
-476 IAEIETLISES
+476 TTEIETLIRES

-503 KVMDEEIFAQ
+503 KVMDDEIFAKQ
-513 ESAQLALGHMLWLQ
+513 DAQLALRHLLWVQ

-553 FFNKADSTSM
+553 FFNNSSDNSQ
-563 GRIIGEREKA
+563 GRIIGERNKE
-573 EFLREALEIIP
+573 EFVREALDIIP
-584 APQS
+584 AP

>member
-1 MRTGFWLLL
+1 MRTRFWLLL
-10 FMFCL
+10 FSLCL
-15 PAQAGLLDSLSS
+15 PAQASLLDSLNS
-27 NGDDFL
+27 NDAEFL

-39 PVTAEASP
+39 PVTTNASP
-47 GTVMAEWQSA
+47 GVVSAEWQSV

-67 YLSQDKLSQDKLSQ
+67 YLKQN
-81 KKQRI
+81 KQRI
-86 DPIFWSKAGKEKYDE
+86 DPVSWSKDGKEKYDE
-101 AFGDIIAFYGDL
+101 AFGDIIAYYGDL
-113 AVTFDTRTLT
+113 TVTFDTRELT
-123 PGTATLHYQG
+123 PGAATLHYQG

-146 QVEVI
+146 AVEVI
-151 AAPLESSNNSS
+151 ESSAIQETSPASNATPANST
-162 SPSDSATSWFE
+162 TSWFE

-211 GHTTPARGFW
+211 GNTTPARGFW
-221 LSSIYVTGM
+221 LSFVYVTGM
-230 AVTYAAA
+230 AITYAAA

-251 ALMQSPPVLISFA
+251 ALMQSPPVLIGFA

-330 LSTTGDAY
+330 LSTTGDAF

-352 APLIVLGTTGA
+352 TPLIVLGTTGA
-363 TILPKAGAWMNR
+363 TVLPKAGAWMNR

-384 IGVAIWLVSRLLPG
+384 VGVAIWLVSRLLPG
-398 PLVLALWGTLAV
+398 PLVLALWGALAV
-410 AAGIVAGALSSPT
+410 AVGIVAGALSSPT

-456 NPIGKS
+456 NPIGES
-462 THSESETPFIKTAS
+462 THSESEAPFVKTTS
-476 IAEIETLISES
+476 IAGINTLIAES
-487 QQPIMVDLY
+487 QQPVMVDLY

-513 ESAQLALGHMLWLQ
+513 EDAQLALRHLLWVQ
-527 LDLTDNTDE
+527 LDLTDNTEE
-536 HKAFMNKH
+536 HKAFMNTH

-553 FFNKADSTSM
+553 FFEAGSDNSQ
-563 GRIIGEREKA
+563 GRIIGERRKS
-573 EFLREALEIIP
+573 EFVQEALGIIP
-584 APQS
+584 AP